1 MSRLLVSATHKSSG
15 KTIFTTAL
23 IALLKAHG
31 ANPIPYKKGPDYI
44 DPQWLSAAA
53 GGACYNLD
61 FNVQSNDEI
70 IAMVADKSPPG
81 TIAVIEANKGLYDGV
96 SLDGSNSNAA
106 LAELLKC
113 PILLVVDCEGM
124 TRGIAPLLL
133 GYDKFV
139 PELSIG
145 GVILNQVGGSRHQSK
160 LIAAVER
167 YTDIPVMGA
176 VMKDKA
182 LSLPERHLGLIPAN
196 EATDAS
202 QFIETLSACIAP
214 QIDLEKIMQLAARAT
229 PLAHTRH
236 KHEKPNYEK
245 PNYKKL
251 DADIRIG
258 VFRDSAFN
266 FYYPD
271 DLETLERCGVE
282 LVFINSLTDSRLP
295 PINGL
300 FIGGGFPETQASA
313 LEANRALRH
322 AVAEAIEDCM
332 PVYAECGGLMYLT
345 KSIHWQGRRFEM
357 CGVIDADTQM
367 HETPQG
373 RGYVK
378 LNETDGMIWGGQ
390 GEGNTSS
397 VIHAHEFHYSRLVDI
412 KQSYPT
418 AYKISRGAGL
428 GNGHDGIVYKNLLAA
443 YTHQRN
449 TCGRWA
455 ERFSDFVRS
464 NRRLNQ

>member
-23 IALLKAHG
+23 IALLKARD
-31 ANPIPYKKGPDYI
+31 ANPTPYKKGPDYI

-70 IAMVADKSPPG
+70 VAMVADKSPLG
-81 TIAVIEANKGLYDGV
+81 TTAVIEANKGLYDGV
-96 SLDGSNSNAA
+96 SLDGSDSNAA
-106 LAELLKC
+106 LAELLRC

-145 GVILNQVGGSRHQSK
+145 GVILNRVGGSRHQSK

-196 EATDAS
+196 EATGTS
-202 QFIETLSACIAP
+202 RFIETLSACIAP
-214 QIDLEKIMQLAARAT
+214 QIDLEKIMQLAARVT

-236 KHEKPNYEK
+236 KHEKPNHEE
-245 PNYKKL
+245 P
-251 DADIRIG
+251 DADISIG
-258 VFRDSAFN
+258 VFKDSAFN

-295 PINGL
+295 PIDGL
-300 FIGGGFPETQASA
+300 FIGGGFPETQAGA

-322 AVAEAIEDCM
+322 TVAEAIENYM

-345 KSIHWQGRRFEM
+345 NSIHWQGRRFEM
-357 CGVIDADTQM
+357 CGVIDADTKM
-367 HETPQG
+367 YETPQG
-373 RGYVK
+373 RGYVN
-378 LNETDGMIWGGQ
+378 LNETDDMIWGGIWGGR
-390 GEGNTSS
+390 GEDDISG

-428 GNGHDGIVYKNLLAA
+428 GNGRDGIVYKNLLAA

-455 ERFSDFVRS
+455 ERFNNFVQEHC
-464 NRRLNQ
+464 RLNQ

>member
-23 IALLKAHG
+23 IALLKTQG
-31 ANPIPYKKGPDYI
+31 ANPTPYKKGPDYI

-61 FNVQSNDEI
+61 FNVQSYDEI

-81 TIAVIEANKGLYDGV
+81 TTAVIEANKGLYDGV

-133 GYDKFV
+133 GYDNFV

-145 GVILNQVGGSRHQSK
+145 GVILNRVGGSRHQSK

-182 LSLPERHLGLIPAN
+182 LSLPERHLGLISAN
-196 EATDAS
+196 EATGTS

-214 QIDLEKIMQLAARAT
+214 QIDLEKIMQLAAQAA
-229 PLAHTRH
+229 PLAYTWH
-236 KHEKPNYEK
+236 KHERLNHE
-245 PNYKKL
+245 KL

-258 VFRDSAFN
+258 VFKDSAFN

-282 LVFINSLTDSRLP
+282 LVFINGLTDSRLP

-300 FIGGGFPETQASA
+300 FIGGGFPETQAGA
-313 LEANRALRH
+313 LEANRALRR
-322 AVAEAIEDCM
+322 AVAEAIENRM

-345 KSIHWQGRRFEM
+345 NSIYWQGRRFEM

-367 HETPQG
+367 YETPQG
-373 RGYVK
+373 RGYVE
-378 LNETDGMIWGGQ
+378 LNETDDMIWGGIWSGQ
-390 GEGNTSS
+390 GEENTSS
-397 VIHAHEFHYSRLVDI
+397 VIHAHEFHYSRLVDM

-418 AYKISRGAGL
+418 AYKISRGVGL
-428 GNGHDGIVYKNLLAA
+428 GNGRDGIVYKNLLAA

-449 TCGRWA
+449 ACGRWA
-455 ERFSDFVRS
+455 ERFSDFVRR
-464 NRRLNQ
+464 NRHVT

>member
-15 KTIFTTAL
+15 KTILTTAL
-23 IALLKAHG
+23 IALLKAQG
-31 ANPIPYKKGPDYI
+31 ANPAPYKKGPDYI

-53 GGACYNLD
+53 GSACYNLD

-70 IAMVADKSPPG
+70 IAMVADKSPLG
-81 TIAVIEANKGLYDGV
+81 TTAVIEANKGLYDGV
-96 SLDGSNSNAA
+96 SLDGSDSNAA

-133 GYDKFV
+133 GYDDFV

-145 GVILNQVGGSRHQSK
+145 GVILNRVGGSRHQSK

-176 VMKDKA
+176 IMKDKA

-196 EATDAS
+196 EATGTS
-202 QFIETLSACIAP
+202 QFIETLSARIAP
-214 QIDLEKIMQLAARAT
+214 QIDLEKIMQLAAQAP
-229 PLAHTRH
+229 PLAHTPNE
-236 KHEKPNYEK
+236 HEKHS
-245 PNYKKL
+245 
-251 DADIRIG
+251 ADIRIG

-313 LEANRALRH
+313 LEANLALRH
-322 AVAEAIEDCM
+322 AVAEAIEDRM

-367 HETPQG
+367 HEIPQG
-373 RGYVK
+373 RGYVE

-390 GEGNTSS
+390 GEGNTSG

-428 GNGHDGIVYKNLLAA
+428 GNGRDGIVYKNLLAA

-449 TCGRWA
+449 ACGRWA
-455 ERFSDFVRS
+455 ERFSDFVCS

>member
-1 MSRLLVSATHKSSG
+1 MSRLFVSATHKSSG

-23 IALLKAHG
+23 IALLKARA
-31 ANPIPYKKGPDYI
+31 ANPTPYKKGPDYI

-53 GGACYNLD
+53 GGTCYNLD

-70 IAMVADKSPPG
+70 VAMVADKSPPG
-81 TIAVIEANKGLYDGV
+81 TTAVIEANKGLYDGI
-96 SLDGSNSNAA
+96 SLDGSDSNAA
-106 LAELLKC
+106 LAELLGC

-133 GYDKFV
+133 GYDNFV
-139 PELSIG
+139 RELSIG
-145 GVILNQVGGSRHQSK
+145 GVILNRVGGSRHQSK

-196 EATDAS
+196 EATGALR
-202 QFIETLSACIAP
+202 FIETLSECIAP
-214 QIDLEKIMQLAARAT
+214 QVDLEKIMRLAAQAT
-229 PLAHTRH
+229 PLAHTRN
-236 KHEKPNYEK
+236 KHEKP
-245 PNYKKL
+245 

-258 VFRDSAFN
+258 VFKDSAFN

-271 DLETLERCGVE
+271 DLETLESCGAK
-282 LVFINSLTDSRLP
+282 LVFINSLTDNRLP
-295 PINGL
+295 PIDGL
-300 FIGGGFPETQASA
+300 FIGGGFPETQAGA

-322 AVAEAIEDCM
+322 AVGEAIEDRM

-345 KSIHWQGRRFEM
+345 DSIYWQGRRFEM

-367 HETPQG
+367 YETPQG
-373 RGYVK
+373 RGYVE
-378 LNETDGMIWGGQ
+378 LNESGETIWGGG
-390 GEGNTSS
+390 GEDNTSD
-397 VIHAHEFHYSRLVDI
+397 VIHAHEFHYSRLVDM

-418 AYKISRGAGL
+418 AYKVSRGVGL
-428 GNGHDGIVYKNLLAA
+428 GNGRDGIVYKNLLAA

-449 TCGRWA
+449 ACGRWA
-455 ERFSDFVRS
+455 ERFSDFVRTCTS
-464 NRRLNQ
+464 

>member
-31 ANPIPYKKGPDYI
+31 ATLRPYKKGPDYI

-53 GGACYNLD
+53 GRTCYNLD
-61 FNVQSNDEI
+61 FNVQSHDEI

-81 TIAVIEANKGLYDGV
+81 TTAVIEANKGLYDGV
-96 SLDGSNSNAA
+96 SLDGSDSNAA

-133 GYDKFV
+133 GYDDFV
-139 PELSIG
+139 HGLSIG
-145 GVILNQVGGSRHQSK
+145 GVILNRVGGSRHQSK

-176 VMKDKA
+176 IMKDKA

-196 EATDAS
+196 EATGTS
-202 QFIETLSACIAP
+202 RFIKTLSECVVP
-214 QIDLEKIMQLAARAT
+214 QIDLEKIMQLAAQAT
-229 PLAHTRH
+229 PLAHTLNKH
-236 KHEKPNYEK
+236 KKPNHEKP
-245 PNYKKL
+245 

-258 VFRDSAFN
+258 VFKDSAFN

-271 DLETLERCGVE
+271 DLEMLEQCAAE

-295 PINGL
+295 PIDGL
-300 FIGGGFPETQASA
+300 FIGGGFPETQAGA
-313 LEANRALRH
+313 LEANGALRR
-322 AVAEAIEDCM
+322 AVGEAIEDHM

-345 KSIHWQGRRFEM
+345 DSIHWQDRRFEM

-367 HETPQG
+367 YEIPQG
-373 RGYVK
+373 RGYVE
-378 LNETDGMIWGGQ
+378 LNETNEIIWGGRSDDD
-390 GEGNTSS
+390 TST
-397 VIHAHEFHYSRLVDI
+397 VIYAHEFHYSRLVDMR
-412 KQSYPT
+412 QSYPT

-428 GNGHDGIVYKNLLAA
+428 GNGRDGIVYKNLLAA

-449 TCGRWA
+449 TCGHWA
-455 ERFSDFVRS
+455 ERFSDFVRRH
-464 NRRLNQ
+464 RRLSP

>member
-1 MSRLLVSATHKSSG
+1 MSRLFVSATHKSSG

-23 IALLKAHG
+23 IALLKARA
-31 ANPIPYKKGPDYI
+31 ANPTPYKKGPDYI

-53 GGACYNLD
+53 GGTCYNLD

-70 IAMVADKSPPG
+70 VAMVADKSPPG
-81 TIAVIEANKGLYDGV
+81 TTAVIEANKGLYDGI
-96 SLDGSNSNAA
+96 SLDGSDSNAA
-106 LAELLKC
+106 LAEILGC

-133 GYDKFV
+133 GYENFV
-139 PELSIG
+139 RELSIG
-145 GVILNQVGGSRHQSK
+145 GVILNRVGGSRHQAK

-182 LSLPERHLGLIPAN
+182 LLLPERHLGLIPAN
-196 EATDAS
+196 EATGTS
-202 QFIETLSACIAP
+202 SFIETLSECIAP
-214 QIDLEKIMQLAARAT
+214 QIDLEKIMQLAAQAT
-229 PLAHTRH
+229 PLAPTRN
-236 KHEKPNYEK
+236 KHQKP
-245 PNYKKL
+245 

-258 VFRDSAFN
+258 VFKDSAFN

-271 DLETLERCGVE
+271 DLETLEHCGAE
-282 LVFINSLTDSRLP
+282 LVFINSLTDNRLP
-295 PINGL
+295 PIDGL
-300 FIGGGFPETQASA
+300 LIGGGFPETQAGA

-322 AVAEAIEDCM
+322 AVGEAIEDRM

-345 KSIHWQGRRFEM
+345 DSIHWQGRRFEM

-367 HETPQG
+367 YETPQG
-373 RGYVK
+373 RGYVE
-378 LNETDGMIWGGQ
+378 LNESGETIWGGG
-390 GEGNTSS
+390 GEDNTSH
-397 VIHAHEFHYSRLVDI
+397 VIHAHEFHYSRLVDM

-418 AYKISRGAGL
+418 AYKVSRGVGL
-428 GNGHDGIVYKNLLAA
+428 GNGRDGIVYKNLLAA

-449 TCGRWA
+449 ACGRWA
-455 ERFSDFVRS
+455 ERFSDFVRTCTS
-464 NRRLNQ
+464 